1 MFFTAKTR
9 SRGALRD
16 GGEHPHAD
24 AVPFEPPD
32 AVCPYAGWRDP
43 SPGWFIGSM
52 GFLFEIPCIAKPCPL
67 MKYPLFA
74 EDGLECVEGIGVF
87 EECTADDVVVGR
99 QRNGELVLLRVEF
112 GVLDVREPER
122 LVGYGA
128 FFHHGDRDSLAVD
141 GFPRPGR

>member
-1 MFFTAKTR
+1 MKTGN
-9 SRGALRD
+9 RGALRD
-16 GGEHPHAD
+16 GGGHPHAD

-32 AVCPYAGWRDP
+32 TVCPYAGWRDP
-43 SPGWFIGSM
+43 SPGWFIGRM
-52 GFLFEIPCIAKPCPL
+52 GFLFEIPCTAKPCPL

-112 GVLDVREPER
+112 P
-122 LVGYGA
+122 GA
-128 FFHHGDRDSLAVD
+128 
-141 GFPRPGR
+141 